1 MNSVKHLW
9 NEVRNTNESVSFNNI
24 ITNHLKVNAMVEF
37 EVKSKKQTIG
47 KKKGQTVYYAVP
59 KSNQHMTLDALC
71 DMIMD
76 ETSLSRGDVMNT
88 LITLGKMACRS
99 LKMGASIDLGD
110 LGSLRIYFPPKMMD
124 DMKDVTAATL
134 KKPKIVFT
142 PKNRMREAANA
153 VEVSVDNPAR
163 KKEPAK
169 EPEKKEN
176 KEENGPVAG

>member
-1 MNSVKHLW
+1 
-9 NEVRNTNESVSFNNI
+9 
-24 ITNHLKVNAMVEF
+24 MVEF

-59 KSNQHMTLDALC
+59 KSNQHMTLDSLC

-99 LKMGASIDLGD
+99 WKMGASIDLGD
-110 LGSLRIYFPPKMMD
+110 LGSLRVYFPLKMMD

-134 KKPKIVFT
+134 KTPKIIFT
-142 PKNRMREAANA
+142 PKAKMREAVHAA
-153 VEVSVDNPAR
+153 EVSVDNPAR
-163 KKEPAK
+163 KKEKSLTPDPEPK
-169 EPEKKEN
+169 EKEN